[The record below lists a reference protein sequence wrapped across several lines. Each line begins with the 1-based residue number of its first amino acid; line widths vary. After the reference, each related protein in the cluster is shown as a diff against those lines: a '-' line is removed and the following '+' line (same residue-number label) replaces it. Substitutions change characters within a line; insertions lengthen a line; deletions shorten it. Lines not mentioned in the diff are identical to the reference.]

1 MKQET
6 FKEYRIEDKR
16 YKWDYHTNPA
26 VALIKPSTQ
35 SYTAVS
41 LNQQSKSRDV
51 SIL

>member
-1 MKQET
+1 MKQES

-26 VALIKPSTQ
+26 VALIKPS
-35 SYTAVS
+35 YTAVS
-41 LNQQSKSRDV
+41 LNQQSKNRDV